1 MTSEMLNHIRLF
13 GVSVPF
19 LYLCSLLADLYV
31 NMYVDVCYSCQL
43 LQHQDQ
49 ILTPL
54 LFGLAVGRRYKM
66 IIKVK

>member
-1 MTSEMLNHIRLF
+1 MTSEMQNHIRLF

-19 LYLCSLLADLYV
+19 LYLCSLLAALYV

-43 LQHQDQ
+43 SQHQDQ
-49 ILTPL
+49 ILTP